1 MPLKPV
7 NFNDILGAI
16 FVGPK
21 CVDIP
26 VPAVE
31 KVFKEK
37 RRNASCLK
45 CGFLM
50 FSIRT
55 ASKKN
60 DLLIYLYIS
69 IIYIYIYKF
78 IIHIY
83 ILTYTYI
90 YNIQQVS

>member
-45 CGFLM
+45 CGFLII
-50 FSIRT
+50 SIRT

>member
-50 FSIRT
+50 FNIE
-55 ASKKN
+55 
-60 DLLIYLYIS
+60 LHEMFLV
-69 IIYIYIYKF
+69 F
-78 IIHIY
+78 IIFY
-83 ILTYTYI
+83 F
-90 YNIQQVS
+90 

>member
-55 ASKKN
+55 ASEKN

-69 IIYIYIYKF
+69 IIYIYIY
-78 IIHIY
+78 INLLYIY
-83 ILTYTYI
+83 IYINIYI
-90 YNIQQVS
+90 YI

>member
-60 DLLIYLYIS
+60 DLLIYLFIS
-69 IIYIYIYKF
+69 IIYIYIYIHKF

-83 ILTYTYI
+83 IYINIYI
-90 YNIQQVS
+90 YI